1 MSQCK
6 IRAIVELTDV
16 ETSEWDGKVGSDIN
30 PMTIM
35 KIKSDFL
42 SALFGDGDHL
52 VEVRIIDSVK
62 EE

>member
-1 MSQCK
+1 
-6 IRAIVELTDV
+6 
-16 ETSEWDGKVGSDIN
+16 
-30 PMTIM
+30 MTIM